1 MQGMDHST
9 MGTGPAAAATAGDP
23 NCPPEHAAMGHCR
36 SSTAP
41 TAPTAG
47 AADHAATGHYMS
59 GAGGMS
65 HSMRDFSSAPGVK
78 KTPTVQ
84 TISPMPMDRTG
95 EPGQGLADVG
105 HRVLVYRDLMAV
117 ERNPDVRAPDRA
129 MQIHLTGNMERYMW
143 AFDGEKLSEVK
154 EPIPFLKD
162 ERVRVTLVNDTM
174 MGHPIHLHGHFFE
187 LVTGHGEFAPRKHT
201 VQVQPGGTVTFD
213 VTTDA
218 VGDWAFHCHM
228 LYHMHAGMMQ
238 VVTVRPRGGDGG

>member
-1 MQGMDHST
+1 
-9 MGTGPAAAATAGDP
+9 MGHCTPAAAPAAEGTVD
-23 NCPPEHAAMGHCR
+23 HAAMGH
-36 SSTAP
+36 
-41 TAPTAG
+41 
-47 AADHAATGHYMS
+47 DMS
-59 GAGGMS
+59 GAGGMN
-65 HSMRDFSSAPGVK
+65 HSMRDFSNAPGVK

-105 HRVLVYRDLMAV
+105 HKVLVYRDLMAV

-143 AFDGEKLSEVK
+143 AFDGEKLNEVK

-187 LVTGHGEFAPRKHT
+187 LVTGHGEYAPRKHT

-238 VVTVRPRGGDGG
+238 VVTVRPRGRDAA